1 MSMVYNKFLILVTIV
16 ILISMNTYAN
26 ASSRQW
32 NMKKMPLNCDDFGSL
47 VFMGKD
53 IKEVNYLVTLK
64 S

>member
-1 MSMVYNKFLILVTIV
+1 MVYNKFLILVTIV

-47 VFMGKD
+47 VFYGKW
-53 IKEVNYLVTLK
+53 I
-64 S
+64 